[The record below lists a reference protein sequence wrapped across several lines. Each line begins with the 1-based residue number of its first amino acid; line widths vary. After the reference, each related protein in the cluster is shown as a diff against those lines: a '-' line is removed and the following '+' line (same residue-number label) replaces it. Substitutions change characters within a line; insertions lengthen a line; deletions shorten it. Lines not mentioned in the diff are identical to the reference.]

1 MVYCFHE
8 SVLDGW
14 DRMAFDT
21 PILITFNNSLS
32 FNYHESAV
40 SVFLAGCFH
49 LVFIPPSNQG

>member
-32 FNYHESAV
+32 FD
-40 SVFLAGCFH
+40 
-49 LVFIPPSNQG
+49 